1 MESLRQDA
9 VIHEM
14 DPVTEIEF
22 PPPPPTA
29 ESQGDRPS
37 PDALAMIQLLW
48 DQRLWLYRVVFWA
61 LAIST
66 LLAFLIPNRYESS
79 VSIMPP
85 DSMAGSGAMLAALAA
100 KASPELAAMAGGLLG
115 AKGSGALYVDLFRS
129 RSVQEHVVDRLNL
142 QKVYWARYKQDARK
156 KLNSRTDVAE
166 DRKSGVIT
174 LTVTDRSPQ
183 RARDIA
189 QTYVEEL
196 NRLVAQV
203 STSSARRE
211 RIFIEQRM
219 VSVKGDLEDA
229 EKQFSAFASKNT
241 ALDIKEQTKAMV
253 ESAATL
259 QGQLIAAQ
267 SELRSLEQIY
277 TVNNVR
283 VRALQARVAE
293 LNRQM
298 QTLRGS
304 DASLLSD
311 ATSSDQLYP
320 AIRKLPL
327 LGVEWADLYRRTK
340 IQETVYELLNQQYE
354 LARIQEAKEIPSINI
369 VDPANVPEKKSF
381 PPRVLI
387 IGLLTALTLAGAVVK
402 IIGSEKIQSLDE
414 HDPRRRLAT
423 IAAKR
428 LSRIGNRIANLKFL
442 RRRNGSN
449 PPGDGPE

>member
-174 LTVTDRSPQ
+174 LTVADRNPQ
-183 RARDIA
+183 RAHDIA
-189 QTYVEEL
+189 
-196 NRLVAQV
+196 
-203 STSSARRE
+203 
-211 RIFIEQRM
+211 
-219 VSVKGDLEDA
+219 
-229 EKQFSAFASKNT
+229 
-241 ALDIKEQTKAMV
+241 
-253 ESAATL
+253 
-259 QGQLIAAQ
+259 
-267 SELRSLEQIY
+267 
-277 TVNNVR
+277 
-283 VRALQARVAE
+283 
-293 LNRQM
+293 
-298 QTLRGS
+298 
-304 DASLLSD
+304 
-311 ATSSDQLYP
+311 
-320 AIRKLPL
+320 
-327 LGVEWADLYRRTK
+327 
-340 IQETVYELLNQQYE
+340 
-354 LARIQEAKEIPSINI
+354 
-369 VDPANVPEKKSF
+369 
-381 PPRVLI
+381 
-387 IGLLTALTLAGAVVK
+387 
-402 IIGSEKIQSLDE
+402 
-414 HDPRRRLAT
+414 
-423 IAAKR
+423 
-428 LSRIGNRIANLKFL
+428 
-442 RRRNGSN
+442 
-449 PPGDGPE
+449 